1 MTVDDEK
8 WGEVETL
15 LEADMPHLENEV
27 EALYNDIEY
36 FAEVAGALDS
46 TGRSD
51 DSEYFRELAVDR
63 YESFVNVIQLKKTA
77 DDYNF

>member
-1 MTVDDEK
+1 MTVDDED

-27 EALYNDIEY
+27 EALYDEIEY
-36 FAEVAGALDS
+36 FAEVADAMDS
-46 TGRSD
+46 SGRGD

-63 YESFVNVIQLKKTA
+63 YESFVNVIQLKKDA
-77 DDYNF
+77 DDYSF